1 MDISK
6 KLKSQK
12 DYESL
17 VNQMQEKVKGMIF
30 EKIKN
35 TPHKKYQKQKRLQFN
50 IDMID
55 LDKLSLNKD
64 LNDRDS

>member
-1 MDISK
+1 
-6 KLKSQK
+6 
-12 DYESL
+12 
-17 VNQMQEKVKGMIF
+17 MQEKVKGMIF